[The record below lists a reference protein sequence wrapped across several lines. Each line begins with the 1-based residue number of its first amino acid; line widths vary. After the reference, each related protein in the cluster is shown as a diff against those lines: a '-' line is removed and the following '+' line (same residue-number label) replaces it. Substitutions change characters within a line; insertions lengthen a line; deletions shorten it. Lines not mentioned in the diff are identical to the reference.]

1 MKSKI
6 FAIAAAAALTLTV
19 AAPAITAAP
28 AVDGRKTCE
37 AYIADIKV
45 DGTIDEAWEY
55 APIISVDTVKEN
67 ASAWYGDSSK
77 KAGVDYATLN
87 CRVLWDGDST
97 LFMLFEVQDK
107 TISLVGANPWE
118 QDSIEYFLQTEN
130 STDPAAAKT
139 QVRYLADGSSEL
151 AGDSTAA
158 YKETDGGFIYEISC
172 DISAVGGAGEYF
184 GIDFQYN
191 DDAEGNGVRNV
202 CLGWSDSQDKASSDC
217 SVYGQCLLSD
227 VTVDDLIAEAEAAA
241 AAEAEAEASAS
252 SAQTSD
258 LSIIG
263 AMAALVAAAGAA
275 FLRRRA

>member
-1 MKSKI
+1 MKSRI
-6 FAIAAAAALTLTV
+6 FAITAAAALTLALT
-19 AAPAITAAP
+19 APAATAAP

-67 ASAWYGDSSK
+67 ASAWFGDSSK

-130 STDPAAAKT
+130 STDSAAAKT

-151 AGDSTAA
+151 PADSQAA
-158 YKETDGGFIYEISC
+158 FKETDGGFLYEISC

-202 CLGWSDSQDKASSDC
+202 CLGWSDSQDKASSDP
-217 SVYGQCLLSD
+217 
-227 VTVDDLIAEAEAAA
+227 
-241 AAEAEAEASAS
+241 
-252 SAQTSD
+252 
-258 LSIIG
+258 
-263 AMAALVAAAGAA
+263 
-275 FLRRRA
+275 